1 MASEFSR
8 TSRIGD
14 QLQKELASIIQFEV
28 KDPRLGIITINEVRV
43 AKDLG
48 YADIYYTVLGM
59 DDKPEKL
66 ADSQTALDSA
76 SNFLRR
82 RASQEIK
89 LRVMPQLRFHYDDS
103 VVNGAKMSALIDEA
117 IKADAKHN
125 PENDS
130 E

>member
-1 MASEFSR
+1 MAGEFSR

-28 KDPRLGIITINEVRV
+28 KDPRLGLVTINEVRV

-66 ADSQTALDSA
+66 AENQVALDSA
-76 SNFLRR
+76 KNFLRR
-82 RASQEIK
+82 RLSQEVK
-89 LRVMPQLRFHYDDS
+89 LRIMPHLRFHYDNS
-103 VVNGAKMSALIDEA
+103 VLNGARMSALIDEA
-117 IKADAKHN
+117 VRADSKHSDS
-125 PENDS
+125 ND

>member
-1 MASEFSR
+1 MAGEFSR

-28 KDPRLGIITINEVRV
+28 KDPRLGLVTINEVRV

-66 ADSQTALDSA
+66 AENQVALDSA
-76 SNFLRR
+76 KNFLRR
-82 RASQEIK
+82 RLSQEVK
-89 LRVMPQLRFHYDDS
+89 LRIMPHLRFHYDNS
-103 VVNGAKMSALIDEA
+103 VLNGARMSALIDEA
-117 IKADAKHN
+117 VRADNSHL
-125 PENDS
+125 DS
-130 E
+130 DDK

>member
-1 MASEFSR
+1 MAGEFNR

-14 QLQKELASIIQFEV
+14 QLQKELASIIQFEM
-28 KDPRLGIITINEVRV
+28 KDPRLGLITINEVRV

-59 DDKPEKL
+59 DDNAEKL
-66 ADSQTALDSA
+66 SETQVALESA
-76 SNFLRR
+76 SGFLRR

-89 LRVMPQLRFHYDDS
+89 LRVMPKLRFHYDES
-103 VVNGAKMSALIDEA
+103 VINGAKMSALIDQA
-117 IKADAKHN
+117 IKSNKQ
-125 PENDS
+125 EG

>member
-1 MASEFSR
+1 MAGEFSR

-28 KDPRLGIITINEVRV
+28 KDPRLGLVTVNEVRV

-59 DDKPEKL
+59 DENAEKL
-66 ADSQTALDSA
+66 AENQEALDSA
-76 SNFLRR
+76 KNFLRR
-82 RASQEIK
+82 RLAKEVK
-89 LRVMPQLRFHYDDS
+89 LRVMPHLRFHYDNS
-103 VVNGAKMSALIDEA
+103 VLNGTRMSALIDEA
-117 IKADAKHN
+117 VRADGRKT
-125 PENDS
+125 EGED

>member
-1 MASEFSR
+1 MAGEFSR

-14 QLQKELASIIQFEV
+14 QLQKELASLIQFEV

-66 ADSQTALDSA
+66 ADSQTALNSA

-125 PENDS
+125 SENDS

>member
-28 KDPRLGIITINEVRV
+28 KDPRLGIVTINEVRV

-48 YADIYYTVLGM
+48 YADVYYTVLGM
-59 DDKPEKL
+59 DEKPEKL
-66 ADSQTALDSA
+66 AENQVALDSA
-76 SNFLRR
+76 SGFLRR

-89 LRVMPQLRFHYDDS
+89 LRVMPLLRFHYDDS
-103 VVNGAKMSALIDEA
+103 VVNGARMSALIDDA
-117 IKADAKHN
+117 IQADAKHN
-125 PENDS
+125 PEDDS

>member
-1 MASEFSR
+1 MAGEFSR

-14 QLQKELASIIQFEV
+14 QLQKELASIVQFEV
-28 KDPRLGIITINEVRV
+28 KDPRLGLVTINEVRV

-66 ADSQTALDSA
+66 VENQVALESA

-82 RASQEIK
+82 RISQEIK
-89 LRVMPQLRFHYDDS
+89 LRVTPQLRFHYDAS

-117 IKADAKHN
+117 IKSNKQD
-125 PENDS
+125 ND
-130 E
+130 

>member
-1 MASEFSR
+1 MAGEFSR

-28 KDPRLGIITINEVRV
+28 KDPRLGLVTINEVRV

-59 DDKPEKL
+59 DDKPDKL
-66 ADSQTALDSA
+66 AGNQAALDSA
-76 SNFLRR
+76 KNFLRR
-82 RASQEIK
+82 RLAQEVK
-89 LRVMPQLRFHYDDS
+89 LRIMPHLRFHYDNS
-103 VVNGAKMSALIDEA
+103 VLNGARMSALIDEA
-117 IKADAKHN
+117 VRADNKH
-125 PENDS
+125 ENSND